1 MPHGSGALTIAR
13 FIDTIDNKYSI
24 KRRQRMSNKYCLC
37 IILFLGALSIAGFV
51 AATNSIAGEKAYLPL
66 NEGVKDLSFLSS
78 GEVEILEAVNKTRRA
93 SAAATGTLQSLKTSM
108 GLSFAAKERAEE
120 LALSKKPDFTK
131 EEERNRLFER
141 VRRFGTWKGSVAE
154 VVSHGYSVGSVVPE
168 LMKDSSATGQ
178 QSQPYFMDANYT
190 VMGVGCSS
198 AGQLAPICVIMLAP
212 SVPI

>member
-1 MPHGSGALTIAR
+1 
-13 FIDTIDNKYSI
+13 
-24 KRRQRMSNKYCLC
+24 MSNKYCLC

-78 GEVEILEAVNKTRRA
+78 GEVEMLEAVNKTRRA
-93 SAAATGTLQSLKTSM
+93 SAAATGTLQSLKISM

-120 LALSKKPDFTK
+120 LARSKKPDFTK

-154 VVSHGYSVGSVVPE
+154 VVSHGYSVDSVVPE
-168 LMKDSSATGQ
+168 LMKDSSSTGQ

-190 VMGVGCSS
+190 VMGVGCTS
-198 AGQLAPICVIMLAP
+198 AGQLAPICVIMLA
-212 SVPI
+212 SEFGEAK